1 MEIIASY
8 SSKLESILEHLIP
21 KGIISSSVTREEGH
35 LVVLE
40 QIQEQGGVILL
51 R

>member
-8 SSKLESILEHLIP
+8 SSKPESILRHPIP
-21 KGIISSSVTREEGH
+21 KGIISSSVTSEEGH
-35 LVVLE
+35 LVVLG

>member
-21 KGIISSSVTREEGH
+21 KGIISSSVTSEEEH
-35 LVVLE
+35 LVVLG
-40 QIQEQGGVILL
+40 QILEQGGVILL